1 MFMMVLNLKSEC
13 IMIRDIYHAC
23 MDLLFIHTRS
33 TSDKQLLMH
42 MEMNECAT
50 YEVHQRVRR

>member
-13 IMIRDIYHAC
+13 VMIRDTYHAC
-23 MDLLFIHTRS
+23 MDLLYRS
-33 TSDKQLLMH
+33 TSDKQLLRH

>member
-1 MFMMVLNLKSEC
+1 M
-13 IMIRDIYHAC
+13 HAC

-50 YEVHQRVRR
+50 YEVHQCVRR